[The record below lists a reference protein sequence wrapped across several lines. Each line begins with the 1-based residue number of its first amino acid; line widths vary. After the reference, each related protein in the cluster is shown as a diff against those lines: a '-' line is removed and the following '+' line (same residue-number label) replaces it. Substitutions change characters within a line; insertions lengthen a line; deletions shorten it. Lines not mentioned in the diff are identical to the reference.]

1 VICKGDNMR
10 WQPNYSNVA
19 GSFASAGIS
28 YLYYPRSD
36 RNGAGLVV
44 QNSLIRLGEVAF
56 EGVLQEFLIRRLTP
70 RVRKRA
76 STAVKDPEY
85 RAGNQDR

>member
-1 VICKGDNMR
+1 MR

-28 YLYYPRSD
+28 YLYYPRID

-44 QNSLIRLGEVAF
+44 QNSLIRLGEIAF

-70 RVRKRA
+70 HLHKRV
-76 STAVKDPEY
+76 STAVADPE
-85 RAGNQDR
+85 